1 MAPQSTPPKQPGIVN
16 IRGKQY
22 RTVALR
28 VTMFRN
34 EHPVKDGWGILTETV
49 KDEDGIV
56 ICKAEI
62 IDPEGRVVAREF
74 AEEKRGSSMINKTS
88 ALENCLTSA
97 IGRALAACGYAGEEY
112 ASADE
117 VAGAI
122 SQQSALSQQNPP
134 ARGNSSSQRPAQQ
147 RNRPSAP
154 PRTSAKLLSEEE
166 FEAALKQRGVHSL
179 DVFQKWYVFE
189 TSRQDGEFEFQFLPP
204 FIRDAARKGQAG
216 TPKTFGASRQVAVL
230 NWLRGKS
237 INRDEALPFIN
248 SFTNNNNEG

>member
-1 MAPQSTPPKQPGIVN
+1 MAPPRTPPKQPGIVN

-28 VTMFRN
+28 VTLFRGD
-34 EHPVKDGWGILTETV
+34 HPVKDGWGILTETV

-62 IDPEGRVVAREF
+62 IDPERRVVAREF

-122 SQQSALSQQNPP
+122 SQQSTLSQQNPP

-147 RNRPSAP
+147 RNRQPARP
-154 PRTSAKLLSEEE
+154 ATSPGPMTHDHFDAELKKL
-166 FEAALKQRGVHSL
+166 KIDSL
-179 DVFQKWYVFE
+179 DTFEEWYVFE
-189 TSRQDGEFEFQFLPP
+189 TSRQDGEFKFRYLPP

-237 INRDEALPFIN
+237 INRAEALPFIN
-248 SFTNNNNEG
+248 SFTNNNEG